1 MEDTLF
7 KKLGG
12 FSVVRKIVSRFY
24 DGVLDSPV
32 LQGYFVNTNMEKL
45 IDHQTR
51 FISSLLG
58 GPGSVSDAQL
68 RKSHARL
75 NIQEDAWVELL
86 SILEETLEEFELAD
100 GDISYLLKKVSGKKP
115 LIVKPQ
121 HPEESET

>member
-1 MEDTLF
+1 M
-7 KKLGG
+7 
-12 FSVVRKIVSRFY
+12 VRKIVSRFY

-58 GPGSVSDAQL
+58 GPGSVSDVQL
-68 RKSHARL
+68 RKAHARL
-75 NIQEDAWVELL
+75 NIQEDAWVQLL
-86 SILEETLEEFELAD
+86 SILEDTLEEFELAD
-100 GDISYLLKKVSGKKP
+100 GDISYLLKKVSEKKP
-115 LIVKPQ
+115 LIVIPQ